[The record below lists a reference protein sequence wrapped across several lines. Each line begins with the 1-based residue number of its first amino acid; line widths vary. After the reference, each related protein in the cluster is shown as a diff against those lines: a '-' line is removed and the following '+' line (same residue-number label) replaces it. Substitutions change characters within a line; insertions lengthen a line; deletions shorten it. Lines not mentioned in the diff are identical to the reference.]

1 MSKAPASPEPT
12 PNAPRTRLRKRLH
25 RVAAALTHSV
35 FLLAI
40 ALAFIRGGG
49 TPHATVKEP
58 ALRIEEPTET
68 PRDTAA
74 LPEALTP
81 GGGGEAE
88 DSSPAPDE
96 AGRGEGEFELAQRS
110 RRSRRERR
118 EEPPAET
125 PAPLPTP
132 QRSAAE
138 QARANT
144 LMARLV
150 AAYPDHLTG
159 HDDNNLIWRDGTR
172 MGFDDGT
179 EKTFQERLERP
190 DIEDQFAQAYPI
202 GEVLSDP
209 EPDTDPGRIR
219 NQAFFAKMYGDCRRD
234 RNMQRSLVDVVWL
247 PQTGGGR
254 KIKVTPVN
262 GVAEK
267 LQRVSDELDSLP
279 EDMLKFLR
287 PIPAPFVCRD
297 ASNTSRQAAHGYGI
311 AIDLNNTQGDYWES
325 RGRRRGGEQP
335 LQYRNRI
342 PQEIVAIFEKHG
354 FIWGGKWYHFDTAH
368 FEYRPE
374 LLMADEQP
382 GGGEASVPF
391 PEKQPRNLN

>member
-1 MSKAPASPEPT
+1 MSKAPESPEPSRS
-12 PNAPRTRLRKRLH
+12 APRSRLRKRLH
-25 RVAAALTHSV
+25 RTAAALTHSV
-35 FLLAI
+35 FVLAI
-40 ALAFIRGGG
+40 VLAFIRGGG

-58 ALRIEEPTET
+58 AARIESPTEA
-68 PRDTAA
+68 PQETAA
-74 LPEALTP
+74 LPEALP
-81 GGGGEAE
+81 PADGGEDQEA
-88 DSSPAPDE
+88 APDE
-96 AGRGEGEFELAQRS
+96 AMRDDGEFELAQRS
-110 RRSRRERR
+110 RRSRREPR

-138 QARANT
+138 QARANA
-144 LMARLV
+144 LMARLI

-172 MGFDDGT
+172 MGFDDGA
-179 EKTFQERLERP
+179 EKTFQERLERA
-190 DIEDQFAQAYPI
+190 DIEDQFAQTYPV

-234 RNMQRSLVDVVWL
+234 RNVQRSLVDVTWL
-247 PQTGGGR
+247 PKTGGGR

-267 LQRVSDELDSLP
+267 LQRISDELDALP

-287 PIPAPFVCRD
+287 PIPTPFVCRD

-311 AIDLNNTQGDYWES
+311 AIDLNNTRGDYWES
-325 RGRRRGGEQP
+325 RGRRRGAEQP
-335 LQYRNRI
+335 IEYRNRI

-374 LLMADEQP
+374 LLMADEQ
-382 GGGEASVPF
+382 GRGGEASVPF